1 MLLSVCISSSAWGP
15 VPSAGLPKSP
25 TWAREARLEKG
36 WRCNF
41 KTLAHSGAME
51 TWGTTPRETPG
62 PLWSPSP
69 APSSCLTWGSE
80 GEENVRI
87 MGYEGRTGRE
97 KNRSRTILFAGD
109 LYPSP
114 PTERRPL
121 AGRRGQAFR
130 FPWLGGNGPLFP
142 FIIPYP
148 QPHLLPAPNWLKQNL
163 KETQAALPHLE
174 MAFPKS
180 ARKLIMKHT
189 MLIRSCISQLGTRA
203 RAGPWGLAP
212 TPCPSL
218 PRPAPTPTPV
228 PATPPPRQPP
238 AVRSTRLR
246 SPLAHGINSGSTCCF
261 CPGPGEDEG
270 GGGFQSQFP
279 RRDPAQRET
288 RGKRGGRCAGLEV
301 EGNLAPSL

>member
-1 MLLSVCISSSAWGP
+1 MVSIPHPQQLLDLGARGRGKRQNNGVRGKGP
-15 VPSAGLPKSP
+15 AGKR
-25 TWAREARLEKG
+25 TEA
-36 WRCNF
+36 
-41 KTLAHSGAME
+41 
-51 TWGTTPRETPG
+51 
-62 PLWSPSP
+62 
-69 APSSCLTWGSE
+69 
-80 GEENVRI
+80 
-87 MGYEGRTGRE
+87 GRTR
-97 KNRSRTILFAGD
+97 LFKGD
-109 LYPSP
+109 LYSSS
-114 PTERRPL
+114 PTEGRPL

-130 FPWLGGNGPLFP
+130 FPWMGWGDGPVFL

-148 QPHLLPAPNWLKQNL
+148 QPHLLPAPNWLKQIL

-261 CPGPGEDEG
+261 CPGLGEDEG
-270 GGGFQSQFP
+270 GGGFLSEFL

-301 EGNLAPSL
+301 AGNLAPRL